1 MCAHEITSATDA
13 PKVLLVDDDVD
24 LCESLV
30 EGLLREGV
38 HASFVTSAAAALMRL
53 VTQPDIG
60 IVVTDIM
67 MPEMSGLELLRKLS
81 ISRRDPPLAAIV
93 MTGAPSLET
102 AVAALRLS
110 AVEFLQKPVA
120 VSEVASAVR
129 AADARRAA
137 MRETTGEALP
147 ARTTSSYPEMIEW
160 LRHVQHERE
169 GMFPQAVMNETCWN
183 MLLHLADAELEG
195 RPVLRTELYSASGA
209 ATATALRR
217 LDDLLEAG
225 LAIRTFDPHDKRRA
239 YVELTAQG
247 SQQIR
252 ALVAGLLNSQADTVP
267 DAETGACPE

>member
-1 MCAHEITSATDA
+1 MRTHEVISATDA
-13 PKVLLVDDDVD
+13 PKVLLVDDDID

-30 EGLLREGV
+30 EGLIREGV
-38 HASFVTSAAAALMRL
+38 RASFVSSAAAALMRL
-53 VTQPDIG
+53 VAQPDIG
-60 IVVTDIM
+60 IVVTDII
-67 MPEMSGLELLRKLS
+67 MPEMSGLELLRKLT

-137 MRETTGEALP
+137 MRAAAPEKS
-147 ARTTSSYPEMIEW
+147 TSSYPEMIEW

-169 GMFPQAVMNETCWN
+169 GVLPTTVMNETCWN

-195 RPVLRTELYSASGA
+195 RPVLRTALYRASGA
-209 ATATALRR
+209 TNPTAMRR
-217 LDDLLEAG
+217 LDDLLEVG
-225 LAIRTFDPHDKRRA
+225 LAIRKFDPQDKRRA

-252 ALVAGLLNSQADTVP
+252 ALIASLLDPRVSTVP
-267 DAETGACPE
+267 DAEPEA

>member
-1 MCAHEITSATDA
+1 MRAHEVISAAEA

-38 HASFVTSAAAALMRL
+38 RASFVTSAAAALMRL

-81 ISRRDPPLAAIV
+81 IARRDPPLAAIV
-93 MTGAPSLET
+93 MTGAPSLEM
-102 AVAALRLS
+102 AVTALRLS
-110 AVEFLQKPVA
+110 AVELLQKPVA

-129 AADARRAA
+129 AAEARRAA
-137 MRETTGEALP
+137 MRAASPEK
-147 ARTTSSYPEMIEW
+147 TTSSYPDIIEW

-169 GMFPQAVMNETCWN
+169 GVFPATVMNETCWN

-195 RPVLRTELYSASGA
+195 RPVLRTELYGASGA
-209 ATATALRR
+209 ANATAMRR

-252 ALVAGLLNSQADTVP
+252 AFVAGLLDSRAGTVP
-267 DAETGACPE
+267 DAEPEA